1 MTALARIVSMER
13 QTVPPSDRAF
23 EAWFECSICRARVH
37 LGDRFC
43 RFCGVKFA

>member
-1 MTALARIVSMER
+1 MSAVARVVTMER
-13 QTVPPSDRAF
+13 LNGDKTAVF
-23 EAWFECSICRARVH
+23 ESWFECSICRARVH